1 MMKSEELEKVKNVHI
16 LGIGGI
22 GVSALARLF
31 QSEGKEVS
39 GQDSS
44 DSPVIVELK
53 KKGIQVLIG
62 QDVKRIP
69 KNTDLVIYSRALS
82 QRNPMFLRR
91 LKALSIPLL
100 SYPEALGLVSRGKY
114 TIAIAGTHGKT
125 TTTAMVAKVFTDAKL
140 DPTVI
145 VGSLLKG
152 QNSNFIAGKS
162 KYLVVEADE
171 YQRSF
176 LELAPSILVI
186 TNIGVDH
193 LDYYKDAGDIQS
205 AFAQLAAK
213 VPRSGYLIVPAQHP
227 EIRAVVIATKAKV
240 VDYRVFLDKRMQ
252 LPLPGG
258 HNQENAAAALARFRG
273 TWRRFDLKGKTNTG
287 ALVYDDYAHNPDKV
301 LAALAGYREVH
312 PNQHLVVVFQPHLYS
327 RTKTLLEGF
336 SSAFDEADE
345 VMVAPIFA
353 ARERR
358 DPSISSRILAQH
370 IEIHLKKIGKKKPV
384 VMHVATRD
392 ALEKIL
398 RKKLTKKDVLI
409 TMGAGDIYQ
418 LAEKLIKPDKKRA
431 V

>member
-176 LELAPSILVI
+176 LELAPWAS
-186 TNIGVDH
+186 
-193 LDYYKDAGDIQS
+193 K
-205 AFAQLAAK
+205 
-213 VPRSGYLIVPAQHP
+213 
-227 EIRAVVIATKAKV
+227 
-240 VDYRVFLDKRMQ
+240 
-252 LPLPGG
+252 
-258 HNQENAAAALARFRG
+258 
-273 TWRRFDLKGKTNTG
+273 
-287 ALVYDDYAHNPDKV
+287 
-301 LAALAGYREVH
+301 
-312 PNQHLVVVFQPHLYS
+312 
-327 RTKTLLEGF
+327 
-336 SSAFDEADE
+336 
-345 VMVAPIFA
+345 
-353 ARERR
+353 
-358 DPSISSRILAQH
+358 
-370 IEIHLKKIGKKKPV
+370 
-384 VMHVATRD
+384 
-392 ALEKIL
+392 
-398 RKKLTKKDVLI
+398 
-409 TMGAGDIYQ
+409 
-418 LAEKLIKPDKKRA
+418 
-431 V
+431 